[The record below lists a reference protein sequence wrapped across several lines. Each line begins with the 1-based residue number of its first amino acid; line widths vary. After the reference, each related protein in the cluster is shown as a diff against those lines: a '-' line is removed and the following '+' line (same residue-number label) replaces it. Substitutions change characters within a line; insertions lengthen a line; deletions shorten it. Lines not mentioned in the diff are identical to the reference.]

1 MQALQTKSNIGEMFN
16 IQEKENGEIAISGRE
31 LHQALEVSTRYDKW
45 SERMTEYGF
54 ENGIDFISQVEKVHG
69 QKRART
75 YEQINHI
82 LTLDT
87 AKEIAMIQRSEPGKR
102 ARQYFIQVEK
112 AWNSPEM
119 IMKRALKMANNTIN
133 QLETQIEKDKPK
145 VLFADAVATT
155 KTSILVGELA
165 KIIKQNGV
173 NIGQRRLFKW
183 LRQNG
188 FLIKRQGVDYNMPTQ
203 YSMERELFEIKE
215 TSITHSD
222 GHTSISKTPKV
233 TGKGQQYFVNK
244 FFRRKTNNLT
254 GGMTN
259 ARIAKT
265 FKQNFRSYQRHAQI

>member
-1 MQALQTKSNIGEMFN
+1 MQDLQNKPNIGEMFN

-31 LHQALEVSTRYDKW
+31 LHQALEVKTEYKDW
-45 SERMTEYGF
+45 FPRMLKYGF
-54 ENGIDFISQVEKVHG
+54 EEGTDYISEIEKVHA

-75 YEQINHI
+75 YEQVNHI

-119 IMKRALKMANNTIN
+119 VMQRALKIANNTIM
-133 QLETQIEKDKPK
+133 QLESQIERDKPK
-145 VLFADAVATT
+145 IVFADAVATT

-173 NIGQRRLFKW
+173 NIGQRRLFEW

-188 FLIKRQGVDYNMPTQ
+188 FLIKRQGIDYNMPTQ

-233 TGKGQQYFVNK
+233 TGKGQQYFINK
-244 FFRRKTNNLT
+244 FLANEL
-254 GGMTN
+254 
-259 ARIAKT
+259 
-265 FKQNFRSYQRHAQI
+265 

>member
-45 SERMTEYGF
+45 FERMTEYGF

>member
-1 MQALQTKSNIGEMFN
+1 MQDLQTKSNIGKMFN

-31 LHQALEVSTRYDKW
+31 LHQALEVKTRYNDW
-45 SERMTEYGF
+45 FERMINYGF
-54 ENGIDFISQVEKVHG
+54 EENSDYTALT
-69 QKRART
+69 QKRVTAQGNAVN
-75 YEQINHI
+75 YLDHA

-133 QLETQIEKDKPK
+133 QLETQIENDKPK

-233 TGKGQQYFVNK
+233 TGKGQQYFINK
-244 FFRRKTNNLT
+244 FLT
-254 GGMTN
+254 
-259 ARIAKT
+259 IEL
-265 FKQNFRSYQRHAQI
+265 